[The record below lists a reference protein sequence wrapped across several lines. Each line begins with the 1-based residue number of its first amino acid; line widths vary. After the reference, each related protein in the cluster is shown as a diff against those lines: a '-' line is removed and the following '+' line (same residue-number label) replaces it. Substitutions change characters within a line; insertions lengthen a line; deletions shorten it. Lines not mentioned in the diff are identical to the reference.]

1 MCDGADDGR
10 ASELIEDVSVT
21 QCGHRA
27 GTSDDLTRHRDSQSH
42 RQSSMQAISDL
53 PCAMIG
59 EFALS
64 LSVGRVGYFRCL
76 QSDEGLAAAVR
87 RAQLQSAA
95 H

>member
-1 MCDGADDGR
+1 MCVMARMMGVPQSSSKTSQSLSAATARG
-10 ASELIEDVSVT
+10 S
-21 QCGHRA
+21 
-27 GTSDDLTRHRDSQSH
+27 SDDLTRHRDSQSH

-64 LSVGRVGYFRCL
+64 LSVGYFRCL

>member
-1 MCDGADDGR
+1 MCVCDGADDGR

-21 QCGHRA
+21 QCGHRR
-27 GTSDDLTRHRDSQSH
+27 GSSDDLTRHRDSQSH

-64 LSVGRVGYFRCL
+64 LSVGYFRCL